1 MRISDWSSD
10 VCSSD
15 LDEAVE
21 NAIKIAR
28 AATRRSGVIAF
39 TGGFHGR
46 TIMTSAL
53 TGKVAPYKAQFGPM
67 PGGVHHI
74 PFPTLTGGS
83 VEESLR
89 ALSYVFAADMPP
101 EDVAAI
107 ILQPVPGAGGFHV
120 PPTEPLTPP
129 PAICHPPG
137 HSPVTPHPRTPS

>member
-1 MRISDWSSD
+1 
-10 VCSSD
+10 
-15 LDEAVE
+15 
-21 NAIKIAR
+21 
-28 AATRRSGVIAF
+28 
-39 TGGFHGR
+39 
-46 TIMTSAL
+46 MTSAL

-107 ILQPVPGAGGFHV
+107 ILEPVQGEGGFHV
-120 PPTEPLTPP
+120 APRELLT
-129 PAICHPPG
+129 ALRDICDRHG
-137 HSPVTPHPRTPS
+137 IVLVADAVQSGFARTGRMFGIEIGRASCRGRGWQSV